1 MDLNFIAQK
10 FGEKVEISADY
21 VNQILDN
28 IVELHDVNLSK
39 ISYKE
44 TKKEIFDRLPNEISY
59 IEFLNFI
66 ADYIVSKSSFHP
78 DYGKLASIITM
89 YRLHHCT
96 PDNILDCANI
106 LHDASVISTKL
117 YTLIAENEEKINNM
131 IDYSKDYDFDYFGIK
146 TLERSYLLKVHK
158 ENKVYIVERP
168 QHLFMRVALGIHGD
182 NWDAVYETYENL
194 SLRYFTHATPSLFN
208 LGTNHEQC
216 SSCFLLGIDDSMDSI
231 LSQIKQMG
239 MISKWSGGIGAHI
252 SSIRAK
258 GSIIRGT
265 NGKSEGVLPLCNV
278 INKLARYVNQGGKR
292 GGAIALYIE
301 PWHADIF
308 DFVELRKQ
316 SSGNDD
322 NRARDLFL
330 ALWTPNLFMKR
341 VEEDG
346 TWSLMC
352 PDECP
357 NLYKVYEKEFEDLY
371 TRYESEKKYKK
382 QIKARKL
389 WQHIMEC
396 QIETGMP
403 YMMYKDHVNNKTNQ
417 KNVGTIMSSNLCAE
431 ICQYSDTDET
441 ATCNLASICLPRY
454 IEYEK
459 GNPVYNYK
467 KLEQVTRIAV
477 RNLNIVIDI
486 NFYPSENA
494 KISNM
499 KHRPIGLGVSGL
511 ADVYNLFEC
520 SFESDKACVLNKRIF
535 ETIYYAALDESKE
548 LAKKNGPYSTFIGSP
563 FSEGRLQYHLWGL
576 SNDDLITKDQY
587 DWGKLIE
594 EIKIH
599 GTRNSLLTALMPTA
613 STAQIMKCSECF
625 EPHMSNMFLRTT
637 LAGEFI
643 VINTNLVNMLE
654 KIGQWNDD
662 MRKLII
668 LDNGSIQNINQIPK
682 YIKEIFK
689 TAFEIKL
696 KSVISQSADRGP
708 FIDQSQSMNLFMGT
722 PDYKI
727 LTSAHFY
734 GWKKGLKT
742 SSYYLR
748 SIPAASALAFGIDVD
763 DAKRLIEKNKKDE
776 EVMICRKEEGCL
788 FCSS

>member
-1 MDLNFIAQK
+1 MDLNFIVQK
-10 FGEKVEISADY
+10 FSEKVQISDDY
-21 VNQILDN
+21 VNEILDSVVKLHN
-28 IVELHDVNLSK
+28 INLSK

-44 TKKEIFDRLPNEISY
+44 TKKEIIDRLPNEILY

-96 PDNILDCANI
+96 PNNILDTAKI
-106 LHDASVISTKL
+106 LNASSVISSKL
-117 YTLIAENEEKINNM
+117 YTLIVENEEKINNM
-131 IDYSKDYDFDYFGIK
+131 IDYSKDYDFDYFGVK
-146 TLERSYLLKVHK
+146 TLERSYLLKVYK
-158 ENKVYIVERP
+158 ENKQYIIERP
-168 QHLFMRVALGIHGD
+168 QHLFMRVALGIHSD
-182 NWDAVYETYENL
+182 DWVSVHETYTNL
-194 SLRYFTHATPSLFN
+194 SLRYFTHATPTLFN
-208 LGTNHEQC
+208 IGTGREQC
-216 SSCFLLGIDDSMDSI
+216 ASCFLFGIDDSMDSI
-231 LSQIKQMG
+231 LTQIKQMG
-239 MISKWSGGIGAHI
+239 MISKWSGGLGVHI
-252 SSIRAK
+252 SGIRAK

-265 NGKSEGVLPLCNV
+265 NGLSEGVLPLCNV

-292 GGAIALYIE
+292 GGAIALYTE

-308 DFVELRKQ
+308 DFAELRKQ

-330 ALWTPNLFMKR
+330 ALWTPDLFMKR
-341 VEEDG
+341 VEEDDI
-346 TWSLMC
+346 WSLMC

-357 NLYKVYEKEFEDLY
+357 GLNKVYGKDFDELY

-403 YMMYKDHVNNKTNQ
+403 YMLYKDHVNNKTNQ
-417 KNVGTIMSSNLCAE
+417 QNVGTIMSSNLCAE
-431 ICQYSDTDET
+431 IVQYSDTTET
-441 ATCNLASICLPRY
+441 ATCNLASLCLPRY
-454 IEYEK
+454 IEYINK
-459 GNPVYNYK
+459 KPVYNYK
-467 KLEQVTRIAV
+467 KLQGVTRIIV
-477 RNLNIVIDI
+477 RNLNKIIDI

-494 KISNM
+494 KISNFR
-499 KHRPIGLGVSGL
+499 HRPVGIGCSGL

-520 SFESDKACVLNKRIF
+520 SFESEQASYLNKKIF
-535 ETIYYAALDESKE
+535 ETIYFAALDESKE
-548 LAKKNGPYSTFIGSP
+548 LAKRFGPYETFKGSP
-563 FSEGRLQYHLWGL
+563 FSKGLLQYHMWNLT
-576 SNDDLITKDQY
+576 NNDLITKDEY
-587 DWGKLIE
+587 NWNGLVD
-594 EIKIH
+594 EIKTY

-625 EPHMSNMFLRTT
+625 EPHMSNMFVRTT

-643 VINTNLVNMLE
+643 VINDNLVKMLE
-654 KIGQWNDD
+654 QIGLWD
-662 MRKLII
+662 MDTRKLII
-668 LDNGSIQNINQIPK
+668 MNNGSIQNINQIPG
-682 YIKEIFK
+682 YVKEIFK

-696 KSVISQSADRGP
+696 KSIISQSADRGP

-722 PDYKI
+722 PDFKK

-734 GWKKGLKT
+734 GWKRGIKT

-748 SIPAASALAFGIDVD
+748 SVSAANPLSFGIDINE
-763 DAKRLIEKNKKDE
+763 AERLKKKNEKDE
-776 EVMICRKEEGCL
+776 ELLICRQIDGCL
-788 FCSS
+788 HCSS